1 VSNRRQELL
10 DAAIELVGRGGVREL
25 THRAVDAEARVPA
38 GSTSNYFRTRD
49 ALLDALVER
58 FAERERAN
66 WDEVT
71 AALHPTTPK
80 ELGQAVAVYA
90 RDSVGPHRTLTLT
103 RYAILLEGAH
113 RPELRA
119 KLTEVGARVE
129 AWFVTW
135 LRAVGSTDPER
146 DLPIMANYVVGVV
159 LHELANPAAVF
170 DPTDQ
175 LVTLVESLV
184 HGGSVHGGSVHK
196 GRRR

>member
-10 DAAIELVGRGGVREL
+10 DAAIELVGRGGIREL
-25 THRAVDAEARVPA
+25 THRSVDAEAGVPA

-66 WDEVT
+66 WDEVV

-80 ELGQAVAVYA
+80 ELAQALAAAA

-103 RYAILLEGAH
+103 RYAVLLEGAY

-129 AWFVTW
+129 AWFITG

-146 DLPIMANYVVGVV
+146 DLPIVANYVVGVV
-159 LHELANPAAVF
+159 LHELANPAVAF

-184 HGGSVHGGSVHK
+184 HK
-196 GRRR
+196 GRRH